1 MEGFSEQTRRWF
13 EQCVGTPTAV
23 QLEGWPHIAAGEN
36 VLISA
41 PTGTGKT
48 LTAFLVFLDRLKA
61 QARCGEL
68 AEETQ
73 VLYISPLKALGN
85 DIRVNLQRPN
95 EGIDGQVLR
104 TAVRTGDTTANE
116 REKMLKKPPHILI
129 TTPESLFL
137 LLTAPRSRRMLRS
150 VRAVII
156 DELHALI
163 GSKRGAHLMLSLAR
177 LDELCGKKVQRIG
190 LSATITPLERAAE
203 YLSYPAPCAIVAPKI
218 KKESDILV
226 TSPLPDLRTIQGTVW
241 ADLADKVYEQCLKAR
256 TVIAFVEGRQQAER
270 LAYGVNNLAGEGF
283 ARTHHGC
290 VSKEQRLEA
299 ERQFKNGE
307 LRLLVA
313 TSSMELGIDVGEV
326 DLVLQVGNPLTVSS
340 ALQRLGRAG
349 HKPGIKSV
357 MRIYAKTAADAL
369 SCGLTASAAMQGSIE
384 PACPPEGCLDVLSQH
399 LAAMAV
405 DGGYDVQDAVKVV
418 RSCWS
423 FRKVTEDDVCACL
436 EMLAGDWEHEQDR
449 PVRAR
454 VLYDRVNGR
463 VEGDRYTRMLAFS
476 AGGTIPDRGWYAVTL
491 SDGTHLGE
499 LDEEYVFEARIG
511 DKFLLGAFAWKIQ
524 EIKRDRVVVVQ
535 TTPEGAQPPFWKG
548 DGVGRSY
555 PVAREFGRRLAEIE
569 EGAKGHGLHC
579 ALLSMHM
586 DDDAAGNAA
595 RYLRGQLEA
604 AGCLPTHKRIVC
616 EHFVDDAGDH
626 QLMVHSIF
634 GRRVNYA
641 LAMLCKYEAQKL
653 TGQDIHIF
661 DDDDGF
667 LLYLVGSKPLPEGL
681 LYRLKP
687 EEAVERVR
695 TMLPATSLFS
705 MTFRYAAACAL
716 MMGVRGGGRQPLW
729 VQRIRG
735 AEQLSALAAENE
747 HPLIREARR
756 SCEEDYLDLG
766 ALKEV
771 LTDIRLGRIEV
782 REMHLNTPSPM
793 ALPMRRA
800 AETRLMY
807 EYDNI
812 PSAAVRSVLQA
823 LEQQDTPGIIPGQAE
838 LEARAT
844 RRRLPENA
852 DGLHALLMT
861 EGDLAAGEL
870 DVPVEWLTQLA
881 ERGRVKYIEPGLWIA
896 AEMEEYYLS
905 AMQPEG
911 AAALQ
916 RIVRRNLRYR
926 GGQDAESLAQRY
938 GLPDAIMQNALDVLV
953 KEGSAVENESV
964 FYHKQVWEQAQQDTL
979 RARRNAVVTQPA
991 ARFAALMAETM
1002 RRSGTPGEQL
1012 AAAVESLCGQVYPL
1026 KMWESLILPARV
1038 SGYAPRLLDEL
1049 LASGEYCWQMKEE
1062 GIAFFRTTDVDWD
1075 EALPASAQ
1083 PLTEDEQDVLD
1094 ALRRRGASF
1103 AVTLSSV
1110 IEGRSALEPLLKL
1123 AHKGLVHCD
1132 SLAPLRI
1139 EEEVLASG
1147 KAEGKRLAKARAN
1160 ALSAGRW
1167 EPARA
1172 MKQITAEE
1180 AVERA
1185 FAACPLLC
1193 RTTVTGLAWPQAVE
1207 VLRVWEYT
1215 GKARRGYFVKGL
1227 PGMQFVRTEDYERIR
1242 LQLDA
1247 ADGQA
1252 FWLPAAAPWQV
1263 WGDVL
1268 EHEEG
1273 CAFNRVSGTAVCLK
1287 NGHVV
1292 AVMEK
1297 SGQTLRVLD
1306 AQHAA
1311 EALAAFVRDHGNKH
1325 IFFDKDKITVKT
1337 YAPEMADVLRTAGF
1351 TRVMLDY
1358 VLYR

>member
-1 MEGFSEQTRRWF
+1 MKGFSAQTQRWF
-13 EQCVGTPTAV
+13 ETAVGQPTAV

-61 QARCGEL
+61 QAEAGEL

-95 EGIDGQVLR
+95 EGIEGPVLR
-104 TAVRTGDTTANE
+104 CAVRTGDTTASE

-129 TTPESLFL
+129 TTPESLYL

-150 VRAVII
+150 VKAVIV

-177 LDELCGKKVQRIG
+177 LDELCGQPVQRIG

-203 YLSYPAPCAIVAPKI
+203 YLSYPNSCAIVAPKI

-241 ADLADKVYEQCLKAR
+241 GDLADKVYEQCLNAR

-270 LAYGVNNLAGEGF
+270 LAYGVNSLAGEGF

-326 DLVLQVGNPLTVSS
+326 DLVLQVGNPLQVSS

-349 HKPGIKSV
+349 HKPGVTSV

-369 SCGLTASAAMQGSIE
+369 ACGLTASTAMQGGIE
-384 PACPPEGCLDVLSQH
+384 PVCPPEGCLDVLSQH
-399 LAAMAV
+399 LVSMAV
-405 DGGYDVQDAVKVV
+405 DGGYDVEDALKVV
-418 RSCWS
+418 RGCWS
-423 FRKVTEDDVCACL
+423 FRNVTQDDLCACL

-454 VLYDRVNGR
+454 VLYDRINGR
-463 VEGDRYTRMLAFS
+463 VEGDKYTRMLAFS
-476 AGGTIPDRGWYAVTL
+476 AGGTIPDRGWYGVTL
-491 SDGTHLGE
+491 PDGTHLGE
-499 LDEEYVFEARIG
+499 LDEEYVFEARVG
-511 DKFLLGAFAWKIQ
+511 DKFLLGAFAWKIL
-524 EIKRDRVVVVQ
+524 EIKRDRVVVAQ

-548 DGVGRSY
+548 DGVGRAY
-555 PVAREFGRRLAEIE
+555 PVALEFGRRLENIE
-569 EGAKGHGLHC
+569 RGARQRGLHK
-579 ALLSMHM
+579 ALRALNM

-595 RYLRGQLEA
+595 RYLRGQMEA

-667 LLYLVGSKPLPEGL
+667 LLYLVGSAGLPEGL

-687 EEAVERVR
+687 DEAVERVR

-705 MTFRYAAACAL
+705 MTFRYAAGCAL

-735 AEQLSALAAENE
+735 AEQLSALAAEHE
-747 HPLIREARR
+747 HPLIREAQR
-756 SCEEDYLDLG
+756 SCEEDLLDLS
-766 ALKEV
+766 ALREV
-771 LTDIRLGRIEV
+771 LTGIRLGSIEV
-782 REMHLNTPSPM
+782 REMHLNAPSPM

-800 AETRLMY
+800 AETKLMY

-812 PSAAVRSVLQA
+812 PTSAIKTVLKE
-823 LEQQDTPGIIPGQAE
+823 LEKQGTQGIVPGQAE
-838 LEARAT
+838 LEARLA

-852 DGLHALLMT
+852 ESLHALLMT

-896 AEMEEYYLS
+896 AEMEENYAS
-905 AMQPEG
+905 ALLPEG
-911 AAALQ
+911 AELLG
-916 RIVRRNLRYR
+916 RIVRRCLRYR

-938 GLPDAIMQNALDVLV
+938 DLPTERMQAVLDALV
-953 KEGSAVENESV
+953 REDSAVENEGV
-964 FYHKQVWEQAQQDTL
+964 YHHKQVWAQAQQDTL
-979 RARRNAVVTQPA
+979 RARRNAVATQPA
-991 ARFAALMAETM
+991 ESFAALMAAQT
-1002 RRSGTPGEQL
+1002 RRSGTPKEQL
-1012 AAAVESLCGQVYPL
+1012 AAAMEALCGQCYPL
-1026 KMWESLILPARV
+1026 KTWESLILPARV
-1038 SGYAPRLLDEL
+1038 SGYAPRLMDEL
-1049 LASGEYCWQMKEE
+1049 LAEGEYSWLAQEE
-1062 GIAFFRTTDVDWD
+1062 GVTFCKTADVDWD
-1075 EALPASAQ
+1075 AECSAPMQ
-1083 PLTEDEQDVLD
+1083 PLTEDEEDVWN
-1094 ALRRRGASF
+1094 ALKKRGASF

-1110 IEGRSALEPLLKL
+1110 IEGRSVLEPLLGL
-1123 AHKGLVHCD
+1123 ARKGLARCD

-1139 EEEVLASG
+1139 EEEVLRNG

-1167 EPARA
+1167 ELVRPMKA
-1172 MKQITAEE
+1172 MTGEE

-1185 FAACPLLC
+1185 FTTCPLLC
-1193 RTTVTGLAWPQAVE
+1193 RQTITGISWAQAVE

-1215 GKARRGYFVKGL
+1215 GRARRGYFVKGL
-1227 PGMQFVRTEDYERIR
+1227 PGMQFVRAEDYERVR
-1242 LQLDA
+1242 LQLEETDA
-1247 ADGQA
+1247 PAL
-1252 FWLPAAAPWQV
+1252 WLPAADPAQC
-1263 WGDVL
+1263 WGDAL
-1268 EHEEG
+1268 EHETG
-1273 CAFNRVSGTAVCLK
+1273 RAFNRVPGTAVCLK
-1287 NGHVV
+1287 NGRVI

-1297 SGQTLRVLD
+1297 SGQVLRVFGTEY
-1306 AQHAA
+1306 AA
-1311 EALAAFVRDHGNKH
+1311 EVMAAFVRDHGNKR
-1325 IFFDKDKITVKT
+1325 IFCDKDKITVKQ
-1337 YAPEMADVLRTAGF
+1337 YAPELAEVLKTAGF

>member
-1 MEGFSEQTRRWF
+1 MEGFSVQTQRWF
-13 EQCVGTPTAV
+13 ESCVGTPTAV

-48 LTAFLVFLDRLKA
+48 LTAFLVFLDQLKE
-61 QARCGEL
+61 QARRGAL
-68 AEETQ
+68 KDETQ

-95 EGIDGQVLR
+95 EGIEGPVLR
-104 TAVRTGDTTANE
+104 TAVRTGDTTQNE

-129 TTPESLFL
+129 TTPESLYL
-137 LLTAPRSRRMLRS
+137 LLTSPRSRRMLRN
-150 VRAVII
+150 VRAVIV

-177 LDELCGKKVQRIG
+177 LDELCGRKVQRIG
-190 LSATITPLERAAE
+190 LSATITPLSRAAE
-203 YLSYPAPCAIVAPKI
+203 YLSYPSDCAIVAPKI
-218 KKESDILV
+218 EKQSDILV

-241 ADLADKVYEQCLKAR
+241 GDLADKVYEQCLNAR

-290 VSKEQRLEA
+290 VSKEQRMEA

-326 DLVLQVGNPLTVSS
+326 DLVLQVGNPLQVSS

-369 SCGLTASAAMQGSIE
+369 ACGLTASTAMKGGIE
-384 PACPPEGCLDVLSQH
+384 PACPPENCLDVLSQH
-399 LAAMAV
+399 LVSMAV
-405 DGGYDVQDAVKVV
+405 DGGYDVQDALKVV
-418 RSCWS
+418 RGCWS
-423 FRKVTEDDVCACL
+423 FRNVTEEDVCSCL

-449 PVRAR
+449 PVRSR

-476 AGGTIPDRGWYAVTL
+476 AGGTIPDRGWYSVTL
-491 SDGTHLGE
+491 PDGTHLGE

-535 TTPEGAQPPFWKG
+535 STPEGAQPPFWKG
-548 DGVGRSY
+548 DGVGRAY
-555 PVAREFGRRLAEIE
+555 PVALEFGRRLEEIE
-569 EGAKGHGLHC
+569 RSAQQKGLHK
-579 ALLSMHM
+579 ALRNLRM
-586 DDDAAGNAA
+586 DDDAASNAA

-604 AGCLPTHKRIVC
+604 AGCLPTHKRMVC

-626 QLMVHSIF
+626 QLMVHSVF

-681 LYRLKP
+681 LYRLQP
-687 EEAVERVR
+687 DTAVERVR
-695 TMLPATSLFS
+695 AMLPATSLFS
-705 MTFRYAAACAL
+705 MTFRYAASCAL

-735 AEQLSALAAENE
+735 AEQLSALAAEQE

-756 SCEEDYLDLG
+756 SCEEDYLDLE
-766 ALKEV
+766 ALHQV
-771 LTDIRLGRIEV
+771 LNDIRLGRIEV
-782 REMHLNTPSPM
+782 REMHLDAPSPM
-793 ALPMRRA
+793 TLPMRRA
-800 AETRLMY
+800 AETKLMY

-812 PSAAVRSVLQA
+812 PTSAVKTMLKA
-823 LEQQDTPGIIPGQAE
+823 LEETETQGITPGQAE
-838 LEARAT
+838 LEARFA

-852 DGLHALLMT
+852 DQLHALLMT

-870 DVPVEWLTQLA
+870 DIPVEWLTQLA
-881 ERGRVKYIEPGLWIA
+881 EHGRVKYIEPGLWVA
-896 AEMEEYYLS
+896 TELEESYLA
-905 AMQPEG
+905 AMQSEG
-911 AAALQ
+911 EEALG
-916 RIVRRNLRYR
+916 RIVRRCLRYR

-938 GLPDAIMQNALDVLV
+938 GLSEDAMQSALDELV
-953 KEGSAVENESV
+953 REDSAVEYDGV
-964 FYHKQVWEQAQQDTL
+964 YFHKQVWEQAQQDTL
-979 RARRNAVVTQPA
+979 RARRQAVATQPA
-991 ARFAALMAETM
+991 ERFAALMAEST
-1002 RRSGTPGEQL
+1002 RRSGTPKEQL
-1012 AAAVESLCGQVYPL
+1012 AAAMEGLCRQVYHI
-1026 KMWESLILPARV
+1026 KTWEGLILPARV

-1049 LASGEYCWQMKEE
+1049 LAAGEYCWLAKED
-1062 GIAFFRTTDVDWD
+1062 GVAFYKTTDIDWD
-1075 EALPASAQ
+1075 AEIPEFEQ
-1083 PLTEDEQDVLD
+1083 PLSEDEQDIFS
-1094 ALRRRGASF
+1094 ALRKRGASF

-1123 AHKGLVHCD
+1123 AKKGLVRCD
-1132 SLAPLRI
+1132 SLAPLHI
-1139 EEEVLASG
+1139 EEEVLSTG

-1167 EPARA
+1167 EIARPV
-1172 MKQITAEE
+1172 KEYTAQE
-1180 AVERA
+1180 AVEHA
-1185 FAACPLLC
+1185 FTVCPLLC
-1193 RTTVTGLAWPQAVE
+1193 RQTVTGVAWPQAVE

-1215 GKARRGYFVKGL
+1215 GHARRGYFVKGL
-1227 PGMQFVRTEDYERIR
+1227 PGMQFVREEDYGRVR

-1247 ADGQA
+1247 EETAA
-1252 FWLPAAAPWQV
+1252 IWLPAADPVQM
-1263 WGDVL
+1263 WGGVL
-1268 EHEEG
+1268 EHEPG
-1273 CAFNRVSGTAVCLK
+1273 RAFTRVPGTAVCLK
-1287 NGHVV
+1287 NGRVI

-1297 SGQTLRVLD
+1297 NGQTLRMFE
-1306 AQHAA
+1306 AGYAA
-1311 EALAAFVRDHGNKH
+1311 EALAAFVRDHGNKR
-1325 IFFDKDKITVKT
+1325 IFCDKDKITVKA
-1337 YAPEMADVLRTAGF
+1337 YAPELAEPLRAAGF